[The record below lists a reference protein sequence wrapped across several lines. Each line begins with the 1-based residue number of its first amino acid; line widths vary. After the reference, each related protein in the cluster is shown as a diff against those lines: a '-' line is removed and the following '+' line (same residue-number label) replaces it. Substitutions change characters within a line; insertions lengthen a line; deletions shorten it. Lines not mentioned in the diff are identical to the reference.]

1 MQELLVHV
9 KKQRLFQRHE
19 KEKTHRYPLRC
30 CNHLS
35 EDLKIK
41 IFWGACPTVLLG
53 WSTFGEHLSEPSL
66 NPGLSPNAQ
75 IVCGFLRLNLCNSW
89 E

>member
-1 MQELLVHV
+1 MLKSRDCFKDM
-9 KKQRLFQRHE
+9 KK
-19 KEKTHRYPLRC
+19 KKTHRYPLRC

-41 IFWGACPTVLLG
+41 IFWGGMPHCPTVLLG

-66 NPGLSPNAQ
+66 NPELSPNAQ
-75 IVCGFLRLNLCNSW
+75 IVCSFLRLNLCNSW